1 MVEAPVTAMDL
12 LGAEPREV
20 MRELLTRAKLDVLF
34 EAQQIGRREP
44 SGATA
49 GTLLYAAGAL
59 GVPDEE
65 LRPHFAEIESMID
78 STGSL
83 QVPPEYRLTVETN
96 WTDAWCLA
104 AILQRPHLTS
114 PETIELLAKSFIER
128 QESSGGWGLRPDRP
142 GRPHPLFCLPAT
154 LALLK
159 LKNSPYRASRLYNA
173 SAANLI
179 SYLRQPSS
187 EALLVRSLRETQLQL
202 LGASQRPAVLE
213 DLHAELWQGGELHMN
228 SVELGRED
236 QPLWYTTIDRSLMV
250 IATRRLWPALDPV
263 NVRLGS
269 EIIDGYDAIRGGWRN
284 HESDDAICTWRTA
297 ESLLAVQFLAR
308 DLANLGLT
316 MESWNLRR
324 ETSEALR
331 STDGFDVGICFSSK
345 QRDAAARIRQT
356 LRDGG
361 LTVFYDE
368 DYQHELLGADL
379 NVYLHDI
386 YFRRCRYAI
395 AILSE
400 DFVRSKWSGSLE
412 WRAILTRLQEARG
425 NFLLP
430 YYTDEVDV
438 PGLSSSI
445 GYLRSQTHTPEEF
458 ADVVLRKILSQR
470 PQKNR

>member
-1 MVEAPVTAMDL
+1 MVEAPVTSVDL
-12 LGAEPREV
+12 LGAPPRDV
-20 MRELLTRAKLDVLF
+20 MRELLQRAKLDVLF

-49 GTLLYAAGAL
+49 GTLLYTAGIL
-59 GVPDEE
+59 GVPDDD
-65 LRPHFAEIESMID
+65 LRPYFAELESMID
-78 STGSL
+78 SSGSL

-104 AILQRPHLTS
+104 AMLQRPHLVS
-114 PETIELLAKSFIER
+114 SATIDQLAHSFIHR
-128 QESSGGWGLRPDRP
+128 QEASGGWGLRPDRP

-154 LALLK
+154 VALRK
-159 LKNSPYRASRLYNA
+159 LKGTDFSAKRLCNA
-173 SAANLI
+173 STANLV
-179 SYLRQPSS
+179 SYLRQSS
-187 EALLVRSLRETQLQL
+187 TEAMLVRTLREAQLKL
-202 LGASQRPAVLE
+202 LGVPPRPAVLE
-213 DLHAELWQGGELHMN
+213 DLHAEVWQGGELQMS

-250 IATRRLWPALDPV
+250 LATRHLWPALDPV

-269 EIIDGYDAIRGGWRN
+269 EIIDSYDASLGGWRN
-284 HESDDAICTWRTA
+284 HETDEAICTWRTA
-297 ESLLAVQFLAR
+297 ESLLAVELLAN
-308 DLANLGLT
+308 DLAGLGLT
-316 MESWNLRR
+316 MDSWRLRR
-324 ETSEALR
+324 ETSDALR
-331 STDGFDVGICFSSK
+331 TTEGFDVGICFSSR
-345 QRDAAARIRQT
+345 QRDAAAKIRQT
-356 LRDGG
+356 LRAGG

-379 NVYLHDI
+379 NIYLHDM

-430 YYTDEVDV
+430 YYMDEVEV

-445 GYLRSQTHTPEEF
+445 GYLRSRTHTPEEF
-458 ADVVLRKILSQR
+458 ADVVLRKILSQK
-470 PQKNR
+470 PQKNA